1 MKPYEIK
8 NQFVELRAQGLSF
21 NAIANQ
27 LHLSKSTCCKWDKE
41 LSKEIDQLKQA
52 ELKELYDS
60 YGMTKKA
67 RIENLG
73 NTLDKIN
80 EALEKADFTKL
91 PASKLLDYKLKYT
104 QALKD
109 EHISEPINLEDISA
123 HSILEALAEL
133 LERTRSG
140 DITAE
145 QSQRESII
153 LLNLLK
159 AYDLE
164 DIEKRL
170 SVMESALTTRRS

>member
-1 MKPYEIK
+1 
-8 NQFVELRAQGLSF
+8 
-21 NAIANQ
+21 
-27 LHLSKSTCCKWDKE
+27 
-41 LSKEIDQLKQA
+41 
-52 ELKELYDS
+52 
-60 YGMTKKA
+60 MTKKA

-123 HSILEALAEL
+123 HSILEAEL